1 MLEDSSRQNCATVV
15 CFALWVARCQ
25 QKKISPRQNCTR
37 VVSRLVACRHL
48 PNHHLGTHPPP
59 TTGIFYKMILNLHIL
74 SEHDQL
80 PEDTG
85 IVIRRMEALVSRD
98 DPVEEKPVN
107 EYKNRK
113 TQIQKRKRQ
122 IYKYL

>member
-1 MLEDSSRQNCATVV
+1 
-15 CFALWVARCQ
+15 
-25 QKKISPRQNCTR
+25 
-37 VVSRLVACRHL
+37 
-48 PNHHLGTHPPP
+48 
-59 TTGIFYKMILNLHIL
+59 MILNLHIL

>member
-59 TTGIFYKMILNLHIL
+59 TTGIFYKTILNQHIL
-74 SEHDQL
+74 SGHDQL

-98 DPVEEKPVN
+98 DPVEETT
-107 EYKNRK
+107 R
-113 TQIQKRKRQ
+113 
-122 IYKYL
+122 